1 MRPFLFWPHFASI
14 AKIFTYQS
22 MTSLEVRGKWD
33 CIVGELMVMDQG
45 NLQIEAKC
53 LKSTITWEIAHLQK
67 STEPHLNRPVGFL
80 SGWKF

>member
-1 MRPFLFWPHFASI
+1 
-14 AKIFTYQS
+14 
-22 MTSLEVRGKWD
+22 
-33 CIVGELMVMDQG
+33 MVMDQG